1 MPEDSELN
9 DEDFD
14 AQFDQNP
21 VEEPEPEPETEVEEE
36 EEFDE
41 EPEAETEDPE
51 PETEAED
58 TIEEEP
64 EETEDASEES
74 QDDSEEDEDFDKPV
88 SEGEFVEV
96 EIEDLGSKGDG
107 IARKEGFVI
116 FVPGGEVGETY
127 EIEVTSVGR
136 KFAFGEIAE

>member
-14 AQFDQNP
+14 AQFEQNNP
-21 VEEPEPEPETEVEEE
+21 TEEPEPEPEEETAEEV
-36 EEFDE
+36 
-41 EPEAETEDPE
+41 A
-51 PETEAED
+51 
-58 TIEEEP
+58 EEP
-64 EETEDASEES
+64 EEVAEEPEEDQEAEPDHTEDSNDQDEE
-74 QDDSEEDEDFDKPV
+74 EEDFDKPV
-88 SEGEFVEV
+88 SEGETVEV
-96 EIEDLGSKGDG
+96 DIEDLGSKGDG

-127 EIEVTSVGR
+127 DVEITSVGR

>member
-14 AQFDQNP
+14 AQFEQNNP
-21 VEEPEPEPETEVEEE
+21 TEEEPEPEPEEETAEEV
-36 EEFDE
+36 
-41 EPEAETEDPE
+41 A
-51 PETEAED
+51 
-58 TIEEEP
+58 EEP
-64 EETEDASEES
+64 EEDQEAEPDHTEDNSDQDEE
-74 QDDSEEDEDFDKPV
+74 EEDFDKPV
-88 SEGEFVEV
+88 SEGETVEV
-96 EIEDLGSKGDG
+96 DIEDLGSKGDG

-127 EIEVTSVGR
+127 DVEITSVGR

>member
-1 MPEDSELN
+1 MPEDSEYD

-14 AQFDQNP
+14 AQFQQKPVEEESEDQEPEPEP
-21 VEEPEPEPETEVEEE
+21 VEEEQEEPEPEEETTEESGEEE
-36 EEFDE
+36 EDL
-41 EPEAETEDPE
+41 
-51 PETEAED
+51 
-58 TIEEEP
+58 
-64 EETEDASEES
+64 
-74 QDDSEEDEDFDKPV
+74 DKPV
-88 SEGEFVEV
+88 SEGEFTEV

>member
-1 MPEDSELN
+1 MPEDSELD

-21 VEEPEPEPETEVEEE
+21 VEEETAEETQPEEETESEPEPETEEQSQDEEE
-36 EEFDE
+36 EL
-41 EPEAETEDPE
+41 
-51 PETEAED
+51 
-58 TIEEEP
+58 
-64 EETEDASEES
+64 
-74 QDDSEEDEDFDKPV
+74 DKPV
-88 SEGEFVEV
+88 SEGEITEV

-116 FVPGGEVGETY
+116 FVPGGEVDETY

-136 KFAFGEIAE
+136 KFAFGEINE

>member
-1 MPEDSELN
+1 MPEDSEYE

-14 AQFDQNP
+14 AQFQQKP
-21 VEEPEPEPETEVEEE
+21 VEEESEDSEPEPEPEPEEETTEESGEEE
-36 EEFDE
+36 EDL
-41 EPEAETEDPE
+41 
-51 PETEAED
+51 
-58 TIEEEP
+58 
-64 EETEDASEES
+64 
-74 QDDSEEDEDFDKPV
+74 DKPV
-88 SEGEFVEV
+88 SEGEFTEV

>member
-1 MPEDSELN
+1 MPEDSELD

-21 VEEPEPEPETEVEEE
+21 VEEETEETQTEEEAESEPEPETEEQPQDEEE
-36 EEFDE
+36 EEL
-41 EPEAETEDPE
+41 
-51 PETEAED
+51 
-58 TIEEEP
+58 
-64 EETEDASEES
+64 
-74 QDDSEEDEDFDKPV
+74 DKPV
-88 SEGEFVEV
+88 SEGEITEV

-136 KFAFGEIAE
+136 KFAFGEINE